1 MAKINARS
9 PYYIYLNES
18 GLTSASLSIWI
29 YTGTQGSRPTIA
41 TYILDTTA
49 VKNIVNIEIAE
60 LVRDYITYN
69 ADDYETEI
77 VWVDYQIQKVVSG
90 SVIVLPIVQLKGF
103 YGYGYFE
110 EGVNPQND
118 NGVLQSNKTILKLDD
133 APAILP
139 IDTSKVFR
147 VDYYHNNKEVY
158 SEDIVPSSTS
168 DTQIKYIS
176 NTVNG
181 ADEFRDRV
189 NLDFGIFEGSI
200 CLDAFLDSN
209 TTFPVDTIYINSDD
223 GVDLIKVENI
233 TECKY
238 EPYKLSFINKFG
250 ALQNVWFFKRS
261 NKQLSTKKED
271 FKRNTLVGNSYAID
285 RHQQKNL
292 YKMGT
297 EKMDLNTGFYPEE
310 YNEVFKEMQLSE
322 DCWIEIDDKVLPVNI
337 SDSSFSYKTSLNDKL
352 INYTVKIDF
361 AFDTINN
368 IR

>member
-18 GLTSASLSIWI
+18 GLTSANLSIWI
-29 YTGTQGSRPTIA
+29 YTGTQTTSRPTIA
-41 TYILDTTA
+41 TYILDATA
-49 VKNIVNIEIAE
+49 VKNIVNVEIAE

-69 ADDYETEI
+69 ADETEI
-77 VWVDYQIQKVVSG
+77 VWVDYQIQKVVDG
-90 SVIVLPIVQLKGF
+90 SVIALPIVQLKGF

-118 NGVLQSNKTILKLDD
+118 NGLLQSNKTIVKLDD

-139 IDTSKVFR
+139 IDTSKVTS
-147 VDYYHNNKEVY
+147 VDYYHNNQEVY
-158 SEDIVPSSTS
+158 SENISPSSTS

-176 NTVNG
+176 NTVSG

-189 NLDFGIFEGSI
+189 YLDNGTFEGNI

-209 TTFPVDTIYINSDD
+209 KTFPVDTIYINSDD

-271 FKRNTLVGNSYAID
+271 FKRNTLVGNSYAVD